1 MSKKKK
7 GTRESSPPTN
17 VSSPIRGAN
26 QDQSGYGVSHNTAD
40 YTISD
45 ETQYDE
51 GFVAGVGAVRAT
63 PLQMNSTPRGRKERN
78 APRSASGLQ
87 RAADKRRMQLDRVA
101 QKRAAMQKKTKEKL
115 IAKRQH
121 NEELSLTNLAKKVGA
136 ESKAKMPKDKVTQSF
151 KKFSDFVKEETQLDE
166 ISKKTLGSYIGKATK
181 DLSASKFRV
190 GFEHGKEVGQGK
202 WSASNPKDVE
212 KDAGPEEKIERNV
225 ARKREKGLAMA
236 GRKIAKEEVEY
247 MEEGRPKKNATSEDP
262 GSEHIVM
269 QLRKAISMRGQHPV
283 KFVNG
288 KSSLVSPATAHRLLN
303 MHDNMKTSAE
313 KDEFAKH
320 IHKSVDHMRDALAGK
335 MPAPEKKTISLGG
348 SHGDHRR

>member
-7 GTRESSPPTN
+7 GMKETSPPTN

-26 QDQSGYGVSHNTAD
+26 QDQSGYGVKHSTAD

-63 PLQMNSTPRGRKERN
+63 PVQMSSTPRGKKERN
-78 APRSASGLQ
+78 APRSAGGLQ
-87 RAADKRRMQLDRVA
+87 RAADKRRMQLDRIA
-101 QKRAAMQKKTKEKL
+101 QKRAAMQKKTKEKI

-136 ESKAKMPKDKVTQSF
+136 EGKSKMPKDKLTQSF
-151 KKFSDFVKEETQLDE
+151 KKFSDFVKENIEIDEGIRGLKRNLSSWKDVHSRKTIDTSKPKSYRLPGQMSKAQSRDE
-166 ISKKTLGSYIGKATK
+166 IEKMTAEFLAKGGKI
-181 DLSASKFRV
+181 R
-190 GFEHGKEVGQGK
+190 
-202 WSASNPKDVE
+202 
-212 KDAGPEEKIERNV
+212 
-225 ARKREKGLAMA
+225 
-236 GRKIAKEEVEY
+236 KEEVENL
-247 MEEGRPKKNATSEDP
+247 EEGRPKKNATSEDP
-262 GSEHIVM
+262 GSDHIVM
-269 QLRKAISMRGQHPV
+269 QLRKAISLRGQHPV

-288 KSSLVSPATAHRLLN
+288 KSSLVSPSTAHRLLD

-313 KDEFAKH
+313 KDHFAKH

-348 SHGDHRR
+348 SHATNNK